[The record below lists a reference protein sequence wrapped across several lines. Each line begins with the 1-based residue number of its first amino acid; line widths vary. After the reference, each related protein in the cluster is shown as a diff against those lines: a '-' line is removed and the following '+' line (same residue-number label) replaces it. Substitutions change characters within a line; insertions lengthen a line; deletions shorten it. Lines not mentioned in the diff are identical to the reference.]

1 MRGLLCAAYKTPN
14 AFAAEELNF
23 AEAVASVLSTALQR
37 IDSEN
42 RLAYLAQFDP
52 LTGLANRTLLA
63 DRFSQIIVQA
73 KRRDV
78 PLATLFIDLDGFKTV
93 NDTLGHAGGDE
104 LLKEVA
110 LRLQQTV
117 RDGDTVARIS
127 GDEFAIVLA
136 DMAHPEDAAL
146 VAQKVID
153 RLAATFKVA
162 GKEVFVT
169 ASVGIAVFPGDGATP
184 TR

>member
-110 LRLQQTV
+110 LRLQPRCATAT
-117 RDGDTVARIS
+117 RWRAS
-127 GDEFAIVLA
+127 
-136 DMAHPEDAAL
+136 
-146 VAQKVID
+146 
-153 RLAATFKVA
+153 AAT
-162 GKEVFVT
+162 
-169 ASVGIAVFPGDGATP
+169 SSPSCSP
-184 TR
+184 TWRTSRMRRWSRRR